1 MKLTTATMLLV
12 SYNQAVNLQYKSDDM
27 DDLIGSII
35 SNKHQPQ
42 KAEKSKGPVDS
53 MVEDVY
59 A

>member
-1 MKLTTATMLLV
+1 MKLTLATMLLV
-12 SYNQAVNLQYKSDDM
+12 SYNQAVNLKYKSDDM

-42 KAEKSKGPVDS
+42 KESKSKGPVDS